1 MISQKHKWTRNLE
14 KFIVFDKT
22 LVKDKECIICL
33 ESLSNDVESATATI
47 IMLPCKCANSTYHIA
62 CIIQLLMSGQNKNFC
77 PHCRTNYD
85 VREQQPILG
94 QGQQPILA
102 HEEPIL
108 AQQDEEYRY
117 RKYSYIFMVH
127 IISNSIMNIINI
139 SMMGD
144 YDKTDANIVS
154 KLLVICYFFKLLIN
168 CVFIFTM
175 KRDADR
181 LEKQLTS
188 SYLIQA
194 ILFVLLVSL
203 LSTSKINFSAI
214 LLLANNITFSVSD
227 SMMRICLEC
236 RNRE

>member
-1 MISQKHKWTRNLE
+1 MISQKHKWIRNLE

-33 ESLSNDVESATATI
+33 EGLCQDIESATI
-47 IMLPCKCANSTYHIA
+47 IMLPCKCANSSYHIA

-85 VREQQPILG
+85 VIDQQPILE
-94 QGQQPILA
+94 QPILA

-108 AQQDEEYRY
+108 DEQNEEYRY
-117 RKYSYIFMVH
+117 HKYSYIFIVH
-127 IISNSIMNIINI
+127 MISNSIMNVINI
-139 SMMGD
+139 SIMDD
-144 YDKTDANIVS
+144 YHKTDANIVS
-154 KLLVICYFFKLLIN
+154 KLLITCYFFKLLIN

-181 LEKQLTS
+181 LEKQLTV
-188 SYLIQA
+188 SYIIQA
-194 ILFVLLVSL
+194 ILFVLIVSL
-203 LSTSKINFSAI
+203 LSTVKINFSAI
-214 LLLANNITFSVSD
+214 LLLANNITFSLSD
-227 SMMRICLEC
+227 LILRICLYC